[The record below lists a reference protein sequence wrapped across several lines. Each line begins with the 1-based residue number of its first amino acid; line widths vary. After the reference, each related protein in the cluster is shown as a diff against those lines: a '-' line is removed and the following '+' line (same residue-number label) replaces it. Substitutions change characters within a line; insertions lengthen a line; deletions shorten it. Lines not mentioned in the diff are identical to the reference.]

1 MEAPNVAENDSRK
14 GRRTRPK
21 PDTATV
27 GKLFDRLPPHSLE
40 AEMALLGSLILGPEM
55 ITDIL
60 GLVARR
66 EQFYSQAHGAIFE
79 SLIRTYDQH
88 RSGDL
93 VQLVESLRT
102 GGVLEQVGGEDYLV
116 QLADTVPSPAN
127 ARHYARIVAEKAKL
141 RKLIEVAGEIIYDAY
156 TGVETPEEGVREILD
171 KAEQAVFE
179 IAQEDQTSEPQKL
192 QELLS
197 AEIERLEASE
207 GKGISGISTGYD
219 DLDAKLRGFQPGE
232 IIIIAARPSMGKTA
246 LALNLAEQIAFGG
259 RTPWDYRAGGASVPV
274 AVFSLE
280 MTKAAVTQRLLSAY
294 TGLTGERF
302 RDGSR
307 LGEDNWQRI
316 LNACNVLSEA
326 PIYIDDTAGLTVMQ
340 LRSRARRL
348 VAQHG
353 VKVIMIDYLQLL
365 SAPSAAKESRQVEVS
380 AISRQVKALSRELDV
395 PIICLSQLNRATE
408 QREGNRPRLS
418 DLRESGSIEQD
429 ADVVMMLHRE
439 EYYHINDPSWA
450 DENPDKVGVAELIIA
465 KQRNGPTGVVKLTWD
480 NTTTRFKSYTHMD
493 TGVYVP
499 PTRPADVAPDPGYSA
514 GSGYA
519 PNPFAE
525 PKPSSGAFAPGR
537 RTGPVEGHRDGGGPD
552 HDDEDTGAPF

>member
-1 MEAPNVAENDSRK
+1 MEAPNAPVHTAPSK
-14 GRRTRPK
+14 AGRRVRPK
-21 PDTATV
+21 PDSATV

-55 ITDIL
+55 ITDVL
-60 GLVARR
+60 GLVSRR
-66 EQFYSQAHGAIFE
+66 EQFYSQAHGSIFE
-79 SLIRTYDQH
+79 ALIRTYDRH

-93 VQLVESLRT
+93 VQLLEALRAA
-102 GGVLEQVGGEDYLV
+102 GVLGDIGGEEYLV

-127 ARHYARIVAEKAKL
+127 ARHYARIVAEKWKL
-141 RKLIEVAGEIIYDAY
+141 RKLIEAAGEIIYDAY
-156 TGVETPEEGVREILD
+156 TGVEAPDEGVREILD
-171 KAEQAVFE
+171 RAEQAVFE
-179 IAQEDQTSEPQKL
+179 IAQEDQVSEPQKL
-192 QELLS
+192 QELLN
-197 AEIERLEASE
+197 AEIERIEAAE
-207 GKGISGISTGYD
+207 GKGISGISSGYD
-219 DLDAKLRGFQPGE
+219 DLDMKLRGFQPGE

-259 RTPWDYRAGGASVPV
+259 RTPWDFRPGGPRVPV

-294 TGLTGERF
+294 TGLSGERF

-307 LGEDNWQRI
+307 LGDEIWQRI
-316 LNACNVLSEA
+316 LHACNVLSEA

-348 VAQHG
+348 VAQHD
-353 VKVIMIDYLQLL
+353 VKMIMIDYLQLL
-365 SAPSAAKESRQVEVS
+365 SAPSAARESRQVEVS
-380 AISRQVKALSRELDV
+380 AISRQIKALARELEV

-429 ADVVMMLHRE
+429 ADVVMLLHRE
-439 EYYHINDPSWA
+439 EYYHINNPSWA
-450 DENPDKVGVAELIIA
+450 EENPDKVGVAELIIA

-480 NTTTRFKSYTHMD
+480 NNTTRFKSYTPID
-493 TGVYVP
+493 AGVYVP
-499 PTRPADVAPDPGYSA
+499 PSRPADLPPDPGYS
-514 GSGYA
+514 SV
-519 PNPFAE
+519 NPWAE
-525 PKPSSGAFAPGR
+525 PKPGGGSFAPGR

-552 HDDEDTGAPF
+552 RDDDTGAPF